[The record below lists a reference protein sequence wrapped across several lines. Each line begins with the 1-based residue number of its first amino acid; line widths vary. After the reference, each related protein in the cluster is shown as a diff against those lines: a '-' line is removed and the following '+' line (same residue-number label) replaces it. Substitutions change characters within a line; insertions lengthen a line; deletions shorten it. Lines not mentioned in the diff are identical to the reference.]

1 MWHTSKRLVN
11 LLLAAAL
18 LISLFSMP
26 NMILA
31 ASAETA
37 TTRGT
42 SYYVDANNGN
52 DDNNG
57 TSESSAWR
65 SITKVNSVTFQPGDQ
80 ILFKAGCSWEGEIL
94 MPKGNGT
101 ANAPITIS
109 KYGDES
115 EENPHFDAK
124 GKTVTVELGQA
135 VNNGMTWT
143 LSASVWLDGQDYW
156 TISDLDVSNTAGSG
170 QADRGVRQGIWV
182 RGKRNGITRGI
193 KVTNNTIHNVDG
205 ENRRAL
211 PDGSNMYWTAAI
223 NLTQPLPGSE
233 SNRFDEILIE
243 NNRIE
248 NTLCGGIKICYEAEY
263 SAQLFKDVVV
273 RENYI
278 KNVGSDGIIVS
289 HSVNPLIEKN
299 VVLNSGALGNTQET
313 VVIAGLWITNC
324 NGALI
329 QHNEVAGTK
338 YFTGDGQAFDTD
350 WGNSGNI
357 IYQYNYTHENEGG
370 FFLNSSGVPGVN
382 GPAKSILR
390 YNISINDGYTH
401 DHVDI
406 ITGDVKERPVEVY
419 NNIFYNSHWW
429 TQMNPGSCAD
439 YSFMNNIFYSVN
451 GMRAANDSRFEA
463 NCYAPANA
471 FSGGAYIPNDS
482 RAIVAD
488 PLFVNPQVDET
499 KTVLTDILA
508 GFKLQSGSPLIDA
521 GMPVPQ
527 NEGIHSDF
535 YGNTLNYIEDG
546 LPDIGI
552 YEFKGPKTNRLGTRI
567 EAEAYNEKSN
577 KLQVEKRDYL
587 DNGSNI
593 CNTEVGEWL
602 HYSNVNFCDGAT
614 KFEARVS
621 CGDAGQYKDVRGR
634 MEIHIDTQNGPIVG
648 ILEVNSAGA
657 YGPENNG
664 WNFYRTE
671 SCTLISEISGVHD
684 VYLKWVDTDPARWPS
699 GFNLDW
705 FRFSS
710 GNAAASFASGN
721 HVEAENATSRSE
733 TLTNEDCSDSPGGY
747 HIRGAKSGAWLAF
760 EHFKF
765 GEYGSKQFVARVQT
779 GTATYGT
786 DLLGGILSIHLDNL
800 ENDPI
805 GTVEISATDGW
816 KTVYADI
823 PQTTGEHTVYLKW
836 SGAEDVILFN
846 LDWFKFNPYF
856 AVGQKIEAE
865 LFSSNASNIRLEI
878 CQDAGGGL
886 NVSGTWEYS
895 RLTFNDVDFGTGAE
909 WFTARVNSGTTAMLT
924 ISVNGTPIGV
934 LNIPKTNGWETLS
947 CELSKTTGIHD
958 VTLDW
963 GMSGFSL
970 NWFQFDE
977 HLNSKFSLNERIE
990 AEAYDAA
997 SAGINPEQRAWS
1009 DNGTHITGTAPGKWV
1024 CYKNVDLGDG
1034 AARFEARVAAAYYG
1048 NPHNRD
1054 IHGKAEIR
1062 LDNEDGTVI
1071 GTIFV
1076 NSAGLYGPDGN
1087 GWNLF
1092 RTESCKLATDA
1103 AGVHDIYIK
1112 WVEAVPGDTDGAFIA
1127 DWFRFLSVEPAAD
1140 IFKTGNR
1147 VEVEY
1152 SDSRSL
1158 NLTNE
1163 DCNDTDGGSHIRG
1176 AKSGDWLKFEN
1187 FDFDTGSHAAEVRV
1201 LTGTPPIAGNAALSG
1216 GTLEFYLDEETT
1228 PIGTAVVSDNAGWQT
1243 VSCNLNQMVSGNHT
1257 LVLKW
1262 NGTENINLFDLNWIR
1277 FKTLAE
1283 TGDIDAAAVDAKI
1296 EAIGEVT
1303 LDKEV
1308 MIQEARA
1315 AYNALGDAAK
1325 AKVTQLSILEQAEV
1339 KLAELKAAAEVD
1351 AKAAAEAASV
1361 DAKIDAIGDVTL
1373 DKKHAIQE
1381 TRAAYNA
1388 LSAAAKSKVQKLHI
1402 LEQAEAK
1409 IRELEIAQDISYI
1422 LPIIASIGSDN
1433 ERNMPFDDISQ
1444 RDSYYNAVCYLYK
1457 NNVMNGV
1464 SKTQF
1469 APNATLTRAMVVT
1482 ILYRID
1488 GAYPVYDAE
1497 SFQDVPA
1504 GKWYTEAIEWA
1515 ASNEIV
1521 QGIGNG
1527 KFSPNGEITREQ
1539 LAAIL
1544 HRYAA
1549 FKGYDT
1555 TSSATLNADANIS
1568 NWATASVSWA
1578 VAWELLN
1585 GGKSVQATEH
1595 ANRSEVAIAIYT
1607 FIKRIIR

>member
-1 MWHTSKRLVN
+1 MGHTSKRLVN
-11 LLLAAAL
+11 LLLVAAL

-26 NMILA
+26 NMVLE
-31 ASAETA
+31 ASAEDA
-37 TTRGT
+37 TTLGT
-42 SYYVDANNGN
+42 RYYVDASNGN
-52 DDNNG
+52 DNNDG
-57 TSESSAWR
+57 INESCAWR
-65 SITKVNSVTFQPGDQ
+65 SITKVNSVIFQPGDQ

-94 MPKGNGT
+94 MPRGNGT
-101 ANAPITIS
+101 AEAPITIS

-115 EENPHFDAK
+115 KENPHFDAK

-135 VNNGMTWT
+135 VNNSMAWT
-143 LSASVWLDGQDYW
+143 LSASVFLDGQDYW

-193 KVTNNTIHNVDG
+193 KVTDNTIHNVDG

-223 NLTQPLPGSE
+223 NFTQPLPGSE

-273 RENYI
+273 RGNYI

-313 VVIAGLWITNC
+313 VVIAGLWLTNC

-329 QHNEVAGTK
+329 QYNEVAGTK

-357 IYQYNYTHENEGG
+357 VYQYNYTHENEGG

-390 YNISINDGYTH
+390 YNISINDGCTH

-419 NNIFYNSHWW
+419 NNIFYNNDWW

-488 PLFVNPQVDET
+488 PLFVSPQVDAT

-527 NEGIHSDF
+527 NEGIYSDF
-535 YGNTLNYIEDG
+535 YGNALNCIEDR

-552 YEFKGPKTNRLGTRI
+552 YEFNGSKANRLGTRI
-567 EAEAYNEKSN
+567 EAEAYNGKSD
-577 KLQVEKRDYL
+577 KLRVEKRDYL

-593 CNTEVGEWL
+593 CSTEVGEWL
-602 HYSNVNFCDGAT
+602 YYRDVDFCDGAT
-614 KFEARVS
+614 RFEARVS
-621 CGDAGQYKDVRGR
+621 CGDAGPYKDVRGK
-634 MEIHIDTQNGPIVG
+634 MEIRINAQDGPIVG
-648 ILEVNSAGA
+648 VLDVNSAGT

-671 SCTLISEISGVHD
+671 SCTLNSEISGVHD

-786 DLLGGILSIHLDNL
+786 NLSGGILSIHLDNL

-836 SGAEDVILFN
+836 SGAEGVTLFN

-865 LFSSNASNIRLEI
+865 LFSRNASNIRLEV
-878 CQDAGGGL
+878 CQDTGGGL

-895 RLTFNDVDFGTGAE
+895 GLTFNDIDFGTGAE
-909 WFTARVNSGTTAMLT
+909 WFTARVNSGTNAMLT
-924 ISVNGTPIGV
+924 ISVNGATIGV

-947 CELSKTTGIHD
+947 CKLSKTTGIHD
-958 VTLDW
+958 VTLAW

-977 HLNSKFSLNERIE
+977 HLNSKFSLNEKIE

-997 SAGINPEQRAWS
+997 SAGINSEQRTWL
-1009 DNGTHITGTAPGKWV
+1009 DNGTHITGTAPERWV

-1062 LDNEDGTVI
+1062 LDSEDGTVI

-1076 NSAGLYGPDGN
+1076 NSAGTYGPDAN

-1092 RTESCKLATDA
+1092 RTESCKISDDA
-1103 AGVHDIYIK
+1103 VGVHDIYIK
-1112 WVEAVPGDTDGAFIA
+1112 WVEAMPGDANGAFIA
-1127 DWFRFLSVEPAAD
+1127 DWFRFLSMDTTAD
-1140 IFKTGNR
+1140 TFKTGDR

-1176 AKSGDWLKFEN
+1176 AKSGDWLKFEDFN
-1187 FDFDTGSHAAEVRV
+1187 FDAGSNAVEIRV
-1201 LTGTPPIAGNAALSG
+1201 LTGAPPIAGNAALSG

-1228 PIGTAVVSDNAGWQT
+1228 PIGTAVISDNAGWQT
-1243 VSCNLNQMVSGNHT
+1243 VSCNLNQMLSGKHT
-1257 LVLKW
+1257 LVLRW
-1262 NGTENINLFDLNWIR
+1262 NGSENMDLFDLNWIR

-1296 EAIGEVT
+1296 NAIGEVT
-1303 LDKEV
+1303 LDKETK
-1308 MIQEARA
+1308 IQEARA
-1315 AYNALGDAAK
+1315 AYKALGDAAK
-1325 AKVTQLSILEQAEV
+1325 AKVTQLAILEQAEA
-1339 KLAELKAAAEVD
+1339 KLAELKAAAD
-1351 AKAAAEAASV
+1351 ADARAAVEAARV

-1373 DKKHAIQE
+1373 DKKRVIQE
-1381 TRAAYNA
+1381 ARAAYNA
-1388 LSAAAKSKVQKLHI
+1388 LSAAAKAKVQKLHI

-1409 IRELEIAQDISYI
+1409 IRGLKTAQDISYI

-1444 RDSYYNAVCYLYK
+1444 RDSYYNAVSYLYK

-1482 ILYRID
+1482 ILYRVD
-1488 GAYPVYDAE
+1488 GAYPVYGADY
-1497 SFQDVPA
+1497 FQDVPS

-1515 ASNEIV
+1515 ASNKIV

-1527 KFSPNGEITREQ
+1527 KFNPNGEITREQ

-1549 FKGYDT
+1549 FKSYDT
-1555 TSSATLNADANIS
+1555 TSSTTLNADANIS
-1568 NWATASVSWA
+1568 SWASNSVSWA

-1585 GGKSVQATEH
+1585 GGKSVQASECAT
-1595 ANRSEVAIAIYT
+1595 RSEVAIAIYT